1 MTTLL
6 KLKEK
11 TLSLRKEK
19 SSIASVMQ
27 FHVSE
32 VSSIGKNNGNRET
45 SEDEVIQYL
54 KKTVQKLKEN
64 KFSSKEELTL
74 LEMFLPQMVSED
86 EIRSKL
92 VFAFGGKQ
100 VHNKGEIMK
109 WAKSHWGNLVDMKQ
123 VGLISSE
130 LFGV

>member
-1 MTTLL
+1 MTTLF

-19 SSIASVMQ
+19 SPIASLMQ
-27 FHVSE
+27 FHMSE
-32 VSSIGKNNGNRET
+32 ISSIGKNNGNRET

-64 KFSSKEELTL
+64 EFSSQEELLL
-74 LEMFLPQMVSED
+74 LESFLPQMASEE
-86 EIRSKL
+86 EIRNKL
-92 VFAFGGKQ
+92 TLEFCGKKVSHKGQ
-100 VHNKGEIMK
+100 VMQ

-123 VGLISSE
+123 VGSVASE